1 MVDIANNWSN
11 IEENENIIH
20 SEIDDVFNGFDKLNI
35 IGDMSSDVSD
45 EDNNDYTEKPNLSK
59 HHIFQ
64 KIADVG

>member
-1 MVDIANNWSN
+1 MANNWSN

-20 SEIDDVFNGFDKLNI
+20 SEIDDVFNDFDKLNI
-35 IGDMSSDVSD
+35 TGDMSSDVSD

-59 HHIFQ
+59 HQIFQ